1 MTPTIA
7 MTSRGSLR
15 YNEGKQQRRQ
25 IIDTALILAEKI
37 AAAAGVGLLIGLE
50 REWAHKEAGVRS
62 FAIAALLGTVAWL
75 VSPYLA
81 LIQAAVIVAVI
92 IVVNVYSISKQIP
105 LEITT
110 SLALAIT
117 NMLGILIGAGDF
129 FAAFTCAILI
139 TALLSWKT
147 EIVEFT
153 SKLTPVEIR
162 GILLMAF
169 IAVVVYPLLPN
180 AYIDPWHIIN
190 PRAIWLTVII
200 VSALNFINYVLLR
213 QFGARGIRY
222 SAILGG
228 LVNSAAT
235 SLLLGQEV
243 KNDADLVST
252 IPIDFMLSDV
262 AMIVRNGVLV
272 AIFSWL
278 AGPQAS
284 IATLVALG
292 PMALAAT
299 LIALV
304 LFLRARKASH
314 PPAQTMPLKSPLA
327 LRSVLEFGVL
337 FFALT
342 AIGGAAQRILGA
354 LGFLVVAVLGAL
366 ASAAASSVLIGSQ
379 VRMHF
384 IGAQAAAITI
394 YLATAAGLIENV
406 VIFYSVTR
414 NRSLGLWLALY
425 SALLIVVGALAVG
438 ALVLFVP
445 L

>member
-1 MTPTIA
+1 M
-7 MTSRGSLR
+7 
-15 YNEGKQQRRQ
+15 
-25 IIDTALILAEKI
+25 
-37 AAAAGVGLLIGLE
+37 IGLE

-62 FAIAALLGTVAWL
+62 FAIAALLGAVSWL
-75 VSPYLA
+75 VAPYLA
-81 LIQAAVIVAVI
+81 LIQVAVIVAI
-92 IVVNVYSISKQIP
+92 IIIVNVYHLSKQMP
-105 LEITT
+105 MEITT

-117 NMLGILIGAGDF
+117 NVLGILIGAGDF

-147 EIVEFT
+147 EFVEFI
-153 SKLTPVEIR
+153 SKLTTVEIR
-162 GILLMAF
+162 GTLLMAF

-180 AYIDPWHIIN
+180 TYIDPWHIIN

-200 VSALNFINYVLLR
+200 VSALNFVNYVLLR
-213 QFGARGIRY
+213 QFGTKGIRY

-243 KNDADLVST
+243 KNDAELASGIT
-252 IPIDFMLSDV
+252 IDFVLSDV

-284 IATLVALG
+284 LATLIALG
-292 PMALAAT
+292 PMAVAAGI
-299 LIALV
+299 IALI
-304 LFLRARKASH
+304 LFLRTRKAS
-314 PPAQTMPLKSPLA
+314 PAPTQTMPLKSPLA

-337 FFALT
+337 FFGLT
-342 AIGGAAQRILGA
+342 VIGGAAQKLLGA
-354 LGFLVVAVLGAL
+354 LGFLVVAVVGAL

-384 IGAQAAAITI
+384 IGAQIAAITI
-394 YLATAAGLIENV
+394 YLATVVGLIENV
-406 VIFYSVTR
+406 VLFYSATR
-414 NRSLGLWLALY
+414 NRALSLWLALY
-425 SALLIVVGALAVG
+425 SALIIFVGALAVA
-438 ALVLFVP
+438 ALVLFV
-445 L
+445 LV

>member
-1 MTPTIA
+1 M
-7 MTSRGSLR
+7 
-15 YNEGKQQRRQ
+15 
-25 IIDTALILAEKI
+25 
-37 AAAAGVGLLIGLE
+37 IGLE

-62 FAIAALLGTVAWL
+62 FAIAALLGAVSWL
-75 VSPYLA
+75 VAPYLA
-81 LIQAAVIVAVI
+81 LIQVAVIVAI
-92 IVVNVYSISKQIP
+92 IIIVNVYHLSKQMP
-105 LEITT
+105 MEITT

-117 NMLGILIGAGDF
+117 NVLGILIGAGDF

-147 EIVEFT
+147 EFVEFI
-153 SKLTPVEIR
+153 SKLTTVEIR
-162 GILLMAF
+162 GTLLMAF

-180 AYIDPWHIIN
+180 TYIDPWHIIN

-200 VSALNFINYVLLR
+200 VSALNFVNYVLLR
-213 QFGARGIRY
+213 QFGTKGIRY

-243 KNDADLVST
+243 KNDAELASGIT
-252 IPIDFMLSDV
+252 IDFVLSDV

-284 IATLVALG
+284 LATLIALG
-292 PMALAAT
+292 PMAVAAGI
-299 LIALV
+299 IALI
-304 LFLRARKASH
+304 LFLRTRKAS
-314 PPAQTMPLKSPLA
+314 PAPTQTMPLKSPLA

-337 FFALT
+337 FFGLT
-342 AIGGAAQRILGA
+342 VIGGAAQKLLGA
-354 LGFLVVAVLGAL
+354 LGFLVVAVVGAL

-384 IGAQAAAITI
+384 IGAQIAAITI
-394 YLATAAGLIENV
+394 YLATVVGLIENV
-406 VIFYSVTR
+406 VLFYSATR
-414 NRSLGLWLALY
+414 NRALSLWLALY
-425 SALLIVVGALAVG
+425 SALIIIVGALAVA
-438 ALVLFVP
+438 ALVLFV
-445 L
+445 LV

>member
-1 MTPTIA
+1 MEEN
-7 MTSRGSLR
+7 S
-15 YNEGKQQRRQ
+15 KQQGRC
-25 IIDTALILAEKI
+25 IIDTSLILAEKI
-37 AAAAGVGLLIGLE
+37 AAAAGVGMLIGLE

-62 FAIAALLGTVAWL
+62 FAIAALLGTVSWL

-81 LIQAAVIVAVI
+81 LIQVGVIVAI
-92 IVVNVYSISKQIP
+92 IIIVNVYHLSKQMT

-117 NMLGILIGAGDF
+117 NVLGILIGAGEF

-147 EIVEFT
+147 EFVGFI
-153 SKLTPVEIR
+153 SKLTTIEIR
-162 GILLMAF
+162 GTLLMAF

-180 AYIDPWHIIN
+180 NYIDPWHIIN
-190 PRAIWLTVII
+190 PQAIWLTVII
-200 VSALNFINYVLLR
+200 VAALNFVNYVLLR

-243 KNDADLVST
+243 KNDADLASS
-252 IPIDFMLSDV
+252 IAIDFMLSDV
-262 AMIVRNGVLV
+262 AMIVRNGALV

-284 IATLVALG
+284 LAALIALG
-292 PMALAAT
+292 PMVLAAS
-299 LIALV
+299 LIALI
-304 LFLRARKASH
+304 LFLRSRQAS
-314 PPAQTMPLKSPLA
+314 PAPSQTMPLKSPLA

-342 AIGGAAQRILGA
+342 AIGGAAQRLLGA

-384 IGAQAAAITI
+384 IGAQIAAITI
-394 YLATAAGLIENV
+394 YLATVFGLIENV
-406 VIFYSVTR
+406 VIFYSATR
-414 NRSLGLWLALY
+414 NRSLSLWLGLY
-425 SALLIVVGALAVG
+425 SALIIVVGALAVG

-445 L
+445 V